1 MKEENK
7 ISEKLLDAVAG
18 GEVSRYGYDAL
29 NDYIRAQKKRKI
41 SLENAIK
48 DFKIGWLEG
57 SIFKLSFTD
66 GLQEDCETC
75 ISYTKENWDKL

>member
-1 MKEENK
+1 MKDENT
-7 ISEKLLDAVAG
+7 ISEKLLNDVAD
-18 GEVSRYGYDAL
+18 GEISGYAYDAL

-48 DFKIGWLEG
+48 DFKTGWMEG

-66 GLQEDCETC
+66 GLQEDYEACV
-75 ISYTKENWDKL
+75 SYIKENCNRL